1 MEIDKNLSINLFSV
15 NKNTHQSALSRSI
28 RRLEQDVL
36 RMGTRVEES
45 FRLSHQCLFDRNL
58 DAVTKIKD
66 LEKQIDE
73 YYRQIELDCV
83 NIIALKTPVA
93 RDLRLISAYMQLIV
107 DLERIGD
114 YAVEISQI
122 AIKLFSYPS
131 HPCLKEI
138 EEMSDRAQSM
148 LDTSLVALADM
159 DATIASNL
167 KTLDNTI
174 NLAYDRLYQVLA
186 HQKDIKGVV
195 EPILLLGL
203 LICHLEKMA
212 DHAANIGQRVSYIV
226 TGHHNY

>member
-1 MEIDKNLSINLFSV
+1 MVINNNLTINLFSA
-15 NKNTHQSALSRSI
+15 NKNTPQTSLSRSI

-36 RMGTRVEES
+36 RMGTLVEES
-45 FRLSHQCLFDRNL
+45 FRLGHQCLFDRNL
-58 DAVTKIKD
+58 EVVKKIEELETKID
-66 LEKQIDE
+66 A

-93 RDLRLISAYMQLIV
+93 RDLRLLSAYTQLIV

-114 YAVEISQI
+114 YAEEISQI

-138 EEMSDRAQSM
+138 EEMSERVQLM
-148 LDTSLVALADM
+148 LATSLVALADM
-159 DATIASNL
+159 DASTGSNL

-174 NLAYDRLYQVLA
+174 DKAYDRLYEILA
-186 HQKDIKGVV
+186 HQRDIKGVV

-226 TGHHNY
+226 TGQYD